1 MQIKLQNF
9 IPSPLAEMFSHSS
22 DIWKK
27 KELILNNQF
36 ITSIVSASGKGKSSL
51 LSSIYGVRKDFE
63 GTVFIDNTD
72 TKSIDLLQ
80 WSEIRKNKLSMVFQ
94 NLHLFP
100 ELSALENITLKNS
113 LTNHKSE
120 AEILELMDKLGMAA
134 HKEQSAASL
143 SFGQQQRIAI
153 IRALCQPYQC
163 ILLDEPFSHLDLN
176 NAKIAMDLIISESK
190 ANNANIIITGL
201 AENNFY
207 QADEILNL

>member
-27 KELILNNQF
+27 KELILNIQF

-100 ELSALENITLKNS
+100 ELSALENITVKNN

-207 QADEILNL
+207 QTDEILNL